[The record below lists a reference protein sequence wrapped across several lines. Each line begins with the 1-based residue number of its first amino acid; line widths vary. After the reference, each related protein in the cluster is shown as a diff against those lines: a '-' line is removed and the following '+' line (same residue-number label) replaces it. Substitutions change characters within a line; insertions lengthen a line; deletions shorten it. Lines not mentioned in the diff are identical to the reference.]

1 MKIGTYID
9 GALEKYIKQSKADK
23 AKQVNIKENNTES
36 TQQQVSKSDVD
47 KVEISPQAK
56 LLSELL
62 GNEDT
67 KAEKLARVKAQIE
80 NGTYKPPIS
89 EIAKSILKEWKGE

>member
-9 GALEKYIKQSKADK
+9 GALEKYIKQSKAGK
-23 AKQVNIKENNTES
+23 TKPVNISES
-36 TQQQVSKSDVD
+36 TVENTQQVSKSEVD

-67 KAEKLARVKAQIE
+67 KAEKLAKVKAQVK
-80 NGTYKPPIS
+80 NGTYKPPIDD
-89 EIAKSILKEWKGE
+89 IAKSILKEWKGE

>member
-23 AKQVNIKENNTES
+23 TKQVNIKENNTEN
-36 TQQQVSKSDVD
+36 TQQVSKSEVD

-67 KAEKLARVKAQIE
+67 KADKLARVKTQIE

>member
-9 GALEKYIKQSKADK
+9 GALEKYIKQSKVDK
-23 AKQVNIKENNTES
+23 TKQANIRENKTENT
-36 TQQQVSKSDVD
+36 QQVSKSDVD